1 MLQKKAGLIQFMRYN
16 AVNSSMNLVIEP
28 NYQPI
33 MGGVGGVRIHPP
45 PATQQPFIL
54 ENPFLV
60 RNKRKTIAESAWSK
74 IQDSKLNSCA

>member
-1 MLQKKAGLIQFMRYN
+1 MLWKKAGLVQFMRYN

-33 MGGVGGVRIHPP
+33 MRGGECEYILLQR
-45 PATQQPFIL
+45 TQQPFIL

-74 IQDSKLNSCA
+74 IQDSELNSCA